1 MALGRDGF
9 QTRPHNLRQER
20 EMKELSAQDIQTI
33 ADILGV
39 PVGPE
44 ELDEVAARFNGLLWT
59 MDKIDNLEWQGV
71 DPVTWV
77 SRPED
82 V

>member
-1 MALGRDGF
+1 
-9 QTRPHNLRQER
+9 
-20 EMKELSAQDIQTI
+20 MKELTKEQVQTL
-33 ADILGV
+33 ADTLGV

-44 ELDEVAARFNGLLWT
+44 ELDEVAARFNALLWT
-59 MDKIDNLEWQGV
+59 MAKIDNLEWQGV

>member
-1 MALGRDGF
+1 
-9 QTRPHNLRQER
+9 
-20 EMKELSAQDIQTI
+20 MKELTKKQVQAL
-33 ADILGV
+33 ADTLGV
-39 PVGPE
+39 PVGSE
-44 ELDEVAARFNGLLWT
+44 ELDEVAARFNALLWT
-59 MDKIDNLEWQGV
+59 MDKIDNLEWRDV

>member
-1 MALGRDGF
+1 MAD
-9 QTRPHNLRQER
+9 T
-20 EMKELSAQDIQTI
+20 
-33 ADILGV
+33 LGV

-44 ELDEVAARFNGLLWT
+44 ELDEVAARFNALLWT
-59 MDKIDNLEWQGV
+59 MDKIDNLEWRDV

>member
-1 MALGRDGF
+1 MR
-9 QTRPHNLRQER
+9 
-20 EMKELSAQDIQTI
+20 ELSKEQIQTL
-33 ADILGV
+33 ADTLGV

-44 ELDEVAARFNGLLWT
+44 ELDEVAARFNALLWT
-59 MDKIDNLEWQGV
+59 MDKIDSLEWQGV

>member
-1 MALGRDGF
+1 M
-9 QTRPHNLRQER
+9 R
-20 EMKELSAQDIQTI
+20 ELTKEQIQTL
-33 ADILGV
+33 ADTLGV

-44 ELDEVAARFNGLLWT
+44 ELDEVAARFNALLWT
-59 MDKIDNLEWQGV
+59 MDKIDELEWQGV

>member
-1 MALGRDGF
+1 
-9 QTRPHNLRQER
+9 
-20 EMKELSAQDIQTI
+20 MKELTKEQVRTL
-33 ADILGV
+33 ADTLGV

-44 ELDEVAARFNGLLWT
+44 ELDEVAARFNALLWT
-59 MDKIDNLEWQGV
+59 MDKIDNLEWRDV

>member
-1 MALGRDGF
+1 M
-9 QTRPHNLRQER
+9 R
-20 EMKELSAQDIQTI
+20 ELTKQQIQTL
-33 ADILGV
+33 ADTLGV

-44 ELDEVAARFNGLLWT
+44 ELDEVAARFNALLWT
-59 MDKIDNLEWQGV
+59 MDKIDGLEWQGV

>member
-1 MALGRDGF
+1 
-9 QTRPHNLRQER
+9 
-20 EMKELSAQDIQTI
+20 MKELTKQQVQTL
-33 ADILGV
+33 ADTLGV
-39 PVGPE
+39 PVGSE
-44 ELDEVAARFNGLLWT
+44 ELDEVAARFNALLWT
-59 MDKIDNLEWQGV
+59 MDKIDNLEWRDV

>member
-1 MALGRDGF
+1 M
-9 QTRPHNLRQER
+9 R
-20 EMKELSAQDIQTI
+20 ELTKQQIQTL
-33 ADILGV
+33 ADTLGV

-44 ELDEVAARFNGLLWT
+44 ELDEVAARFNALLWT
-59 MDKIDNLEWQGV
+59 MDKIDSLEWQRV

>member
-1 MALGRDGF
+1 
-9 QTRPHNLRQER
+9 
-20 EMKELSAQDIQTI
+20 MKELTKEQVQTL
-33 ADILGV
+33 ADTLGV

-44 ELDEVAARFNGLLWT
+44 ELDEVAARFNALLWT
-59 MDKIDNLEWQGV
+59 MDKIDNLEWQDV

>member
-1 MALGRDGF
+1 MRELTKEQV
-9 QTRPHNLRQER
+9 QTL
-20 EMKELSAQDIQTI
+20 
-33 ADILGV
+33 ADTLGV

-44 ELDEVAARFNGLLWT
+44 ELDEVAARFNALLWT
-59 MDKIDNLEWQGV
+59 MDKIDNLEWRDV
-71 DPVTWV
+71 DPVNWV

>member
-1 MALGRDGF
+1 
-9 QTRPHNLRQER
+9 
-20 EMKELSAQDIQTI
+20 MKELTKQQVQTL
-33 ADILGV
+33 ADTLGV

-44 ELDEVAARFNGLLWT
+44 ELDEVAARFNALLWT
-59 MDKIDNLEWQGV
+59 MDKIDNLEWRDV

>member
-1 MALGRDGF
+1 
-9 QTRPHNLRQER
+9 
-20 EMKELSAQDIQTI
+20 MKELTKEQVQTL
-33 ADILGV
+33 ADTLGV

-44 ELDEVAARFNGLLWT
+44 ELDEVAARFNALLWT

>member
-1 MALGRDGF
+1 M
-9 QTRPHNLRQER
+9 R
-20 EMKELSAQDIQTI
+20 ELTKQQIQTL
-33 ADILGV
+33 ADTLGV

-44 ELDEVAARFNGLLWT
+44 ELDEVAARFNALLWT
-59 MDKIDNLEWQGV
+59 MDKIDSLEWQGV

>member
-1 MALGRDGF
+1 M
-9 QTRPHNLRQER
+9 R
-20 EMKELSAQDIQTI
+20 ELTKEQIQTL
-33 ADILGV
+33 ADTLGV

-44 ELDEVAARFNGLLWT
+44 ELDEVAARFNALLWT
-59 MDKIDNLEWQGV
+59 MDKIDSLEWRDV

>member
-1 MALGRDGF
+1 
-9 QTRPHNLRQER
+9 
-20 EMKELSAQDIQTI
+20 MKELTKQQVQTL
-33 ADILGV
+33 ADTLGV
-39 PVGPE
+39 PVGSE
-44 ELDEVAARFNGLLWT
+44 ELDEVAARFNALLWT
-59 MDKIDNLEWQGV
+59 MDKIENLEWRDV

>member
-1 MALGRDGF
+1 
-9 QTRPHNLRQER
+9 
-20 EMKELSAQDIQTI
+20 MKELTKQQIQTL
-33 ADILGV
+33 ADTLGV

-44 ELDEVAARFNGLLWT
+44 ELDEVAARFNALLWT
-59 MDKIDNLEWQGV
+59 MDKIDSLEWQGV

>member
-1 MALGRDGF
+1 M
-9 QTRPHNLRQER
+9 R
-20 EMKELSAQDIQTI
+20 ELTKEQIQTL
-33 ADILGV
+33 ADTLGV

>member
-1 MALGRDGF
+1 M
-9 QTRPHNLRQER
+9 R
-20 EMKELSAQDIQTI
+20 ELTKEQIQTL
-33 ADILGV
+33 ADTLGV

-44 ELDEVAARFNGLLWT
+44 ELDEVAARFNALLWT
-59 MDKIDNLEWQGV
+59 MDKIDSLEWQGV

>member
-1 MALGRDGF
+1 
-9 QTRPHNLRQER
+9 
-20 EMKELSAQDIQTI
+20 MKELSREQIQTL
-33 ADILGV
+33 ADTLGV

-44 ELDEVAARFNGLLWT
+44 ELDEVAARFNALLWT
-59 MDKIDNLEWQGV
+59 MDKIDSLEWQGV

>member
-1 MALGRDGF
+1 
-9 QTRPHNLRQER
+9 
-20 EMKELSAQDIQTI
+20 MKELTKEQIQTL
-33 ADILGV
+33 ADTLGV

-44 ELDEVAARFNGLLWT
+44 ELDEVAARFNALLWT
-59 MDKIDNLEWQGV
+59 MDKIDSLEWQGV

>member
-1 MALGRDGF
+1 
-9 QTRPHNLRQER
+9 
-20 EMKELSAQDIQTI
+20 MKELTKEQVQTL
-33 ADILGV
+33 ADTLGV
-39 PVGPE
+39 PVGTE
-44 ELDEVAARFNGLLWT
+44 ELDEVAARFNALLWT
-59 MDKIDNLEWQGV
+59 MDKIDNLEWRDV

>member
-1 MALGRDGF
+1 
-9 QTRPHNLRQER
+9 
-20 EMKELSAQDIQTI
+20 MKELTKEQIQTL
-33 ADILGV
+33 ADTLGV

-44 ELDEVAARFNGLLWT
+44 ELDEVAARFNALLWT
-59 MDKIDNLEWQGV
+59 MDKIDSLEWQGV
-71 DPVTWV
+71 DPVNWV

>member
-1 MALGRDGF
+1 MRELTKEQV
-9 QTRPHNLRQER
+9 QTL
-20 EMKELSAQDIQTI
+20 
-33 ADILGV
+33 ADTLGV

-44 ELDEVAARFNGLLWT
+44 ELDEVAARFNALLWT
-59 MDKIDNLEWQGV
+59 MDKIDNLEWRDV

>member
-1 MALGRDGF
+1 
-9 QTRPHNLRQER
+9 
-20 EMKELSAQDIQTI
+20 MKELTREQVQTL
-33 ADILGV
+33 ADTLGV

-44 ELDEVAARFNGLLWT
+44 ELDEVAARFNALLWT
-59 MDKIDNLEWQGV
+59 MDKIDNLEWRDV

>member
-1 MALGRDGF
+1 
-9 QTRPHNLRQER
+9 
-20 EMKELSAQDIQTI
+20 MKELSKEQIQAM
-33 ADILGV
+33 ADVLGV

-44 ELDEVAARFNGLLWT
+44 EIDEVTARFNGMLWT
-59 MDKIDNLEWQGV
+59 MREIDHLDWQHV

-77 SRPED
+77 SSPED